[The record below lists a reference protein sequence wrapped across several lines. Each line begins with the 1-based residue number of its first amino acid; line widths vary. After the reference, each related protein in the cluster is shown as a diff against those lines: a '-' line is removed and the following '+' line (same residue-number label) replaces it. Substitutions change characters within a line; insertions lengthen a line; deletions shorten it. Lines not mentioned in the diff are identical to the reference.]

1 MNEAQYHGLML
12 LTILTAYNFLETFD
26 EKELKIKKQ
35 RKKAIN
41 DVLNENDKIIR
52 LIVGLINETQYKRL
66 NILEDIV

>member
-12 LTILTAYNFLETFD
+12 LTILTAYNFLGTFD

-41 DVLNENDKIIR
+41 DVLNENDKNNSLDSWID
-52 LIVGLINETQYKRL
+52 KW
-66 NILEDIV
+66 DIV

>member
-12 LTILTAYNFLETFD
+12 LTILMAYNFLETFD

-52 LIVGLINETQYKRL
+52 LIVGLINET
-66 NILEDIV
+66 

>member
-12 LTILTAYNFLETFD
+12 LTILTVYNFLETFD

-41 DVLNENDKIIR
+41 DVLNENDKIVR
-52 LIVGLINETQYKRL
+52 LIVGLINET
-66 NILEDIV
+66 

>member
-12 LTILTAYNFLETFD
+12 LTILMAYNFLETFD

-41 DVLNENDKIIR
+41 DVLNENDKIVR
-52 LIVGLINETQYKRL
+52 LIVGLINET
-66 NILEDIV
+66 